1 MSIYKGNIGI
11 AGGTH
16 KGTKVVKL
24 IKNVEGVFNSENA
37 YEILVKA
44 LEISKAKKLPL
55 YTWSFYVPS
64 KDRIIQ
70 QSDLKLVDDGILNPV
85 LQADR
90 FGNPALRLMKPDEK
104 YSPSRKQFALEWF
117 A

>member
-11 AGGTH
+11 F
-16 KGTKVVKL
+16 KGTYKGTEVVKL
-24 IKNVEGVFNSENA
+24 IKSVDGAYNSENA

-44 LEISKAKKLPL
+44 LELSKARKLPL
-55 YTWSFYVPS
+55 FTWSFYVPS

-85 LQADR
+85 LQADF
-90 FGNPALRLMKPDEK
+90 FGKPALRLMKPDEK
-104 YSPSRKQFALEWF
+104 YSPSRKKNALEQL